1 MIIARKKINFN
12 KKISFVL
19 NYTMPL
25 RYFFFLKKTEKFS
38 KMYLARKVYFSQ
50 NMIIFIFL

>member
-25 RYFFFLKKTEKFS
+25 RYFFFLKKTKKFS